1 MGTWVRPWYG
11 FTKFTRWLIIE
22 EFILNKYGHIRSYPL
37 LTYSTS
43 YTPSTLVVLLGLY
56 TVFWVGDCGLSPSRR
71 CPTCGV
77 VLFIRTTIDDL
88 AVKS

>member
-43 YTPSTLVVLLGLY
+43 YTPSILVVLLGLY
-56 TVFWVGDCGLSPSRR
+56 TVFWAGDCGLSPIINSSINYEFLR
-71 CPTCGV
+71 P
-77 VLFIRTTIDDL
+77 
-88 AVKS
+88 KN